1 MKQAREFTKEQLT
14 NAVQKYRE
22 STEGLEEI
30 LRTVKAN
37 FPELNDSREKAAQA
51 HTALKLIMQDNLN
64 GENLDFNQLFAD
76 ETSNKTMKDH
86 LLTIQNFVKEYH
98 SLVKSKASTLDS
110 AFVQKAVGV
119 ALMVLGALGALLSA
133 LSMAVNFGLLSTAVL
148 APVGA
153 VGAYASVGANVGSQ
167 AVLATGYGLFV
178 NGRNVAREATKEPL
192 SLDSFAQVNPD

>member
-30 LRTVKAN
+30 LRTVAAN

-98 SLVKSKASTLDS
+98 RAVQSRFDS

-133 LSMAVNFGLLSTAVL
+133 LSMVVNFGLISTAVL

-178 NGRNVAREATKEPL
+178 NGRNVAREATKEEL
-192 SLDSFAQVNPD
+192 SVRDFHSLTVN

>member
-30 LRTVKAN
+30 LRTVAAN

-98 SLVKSKASTLDS
+98 RAVQSRFDS

-133 LSMAVNFGLLSTAVL
+133 LSMVVNFGLISTAVL

-167 AVLATGYGLFV
+167 AVLATGYSLFV
-178 NGRNVAREATKEPL
+178 NGRNVAREATKEEL
-192 SLDSFAQVNPD
+192 SVRDFHSLTVN